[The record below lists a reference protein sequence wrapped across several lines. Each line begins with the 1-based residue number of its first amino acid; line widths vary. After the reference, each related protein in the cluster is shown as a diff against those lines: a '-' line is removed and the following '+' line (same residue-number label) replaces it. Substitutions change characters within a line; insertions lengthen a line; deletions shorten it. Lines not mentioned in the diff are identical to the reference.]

1 MTEMAVELVSFEIEP
16 ESEDE
21 MLTAHAGAV
30 ASIRAE
36 CPGLIEARLF
46 RSEQAGAWIDVW
58 FWSSSRRRDSR
69 YGRPSSADASGTL
82 RLPPPAS
89 THSASTIS
97 GTPPSR
103 SGSPR
108 EPIPNTCAAMAGHT
122 SVSVVLDR
130 YGHLYPQQDDELMRR
145 LASRAGVPHV
155 GLGG

>member
-58 FWSSSRRRDSR
+58 FWESL
-69 YGRPSSADASGTL
+69 ADARAAADKAPTLPEADRFFSFISAPPTMVHGTL
-82 RLPPPAS
+82 VA
-89 THSASTIS
+89 
-97 GTPPSR
+97 
-103 SGSPR
+103 
-108 EPIPNTCAAMAGHT
+108 ED
-122 SVSVVLDR
+122 LD
-130 YGHLYPQQDDELMRR
+130 
-145 LASRAGVPHV
+145 A
-155 GLGG
+155 